1 MKAGSTSST
10 LSPLVSISARI
21 TASSAHIAAP
31 CAISGGQ
38 AWAASPM
45 MIERPRCHGDSTQI
59 ASIHW

>member
-1 MKAGSTSST
+1 MNAGSTSST
-10 LSPLVSISARI
+10 PSPAVSISARI

-45 MIERPRCHGDSTQI
+45 MMVRPRYHGASTQI